1 MVNPSYIWSV
11 DKPRGFKSWMR
22 SGHWTAWFLFA
33 VTGILY
39 AVAWPTLFLTHQV
52 PAELAPIVA
61 AFAAFPLLLILVNPL
76 LGWSISAASA
86 VLIPLIFDRLP
97 GWSYPWQV
105 VHLLELL
112 VLIVAVAWT
121 RSLPTVLKVWLA
133 SAVLFL
139 IAMPADADAGWAFG
153 VTAIVFAVLLVRWL
167 VLSRRQVAALEEVSE
182 LERAKRTVL
191 QERTRI
197 ARDLHDIV
205 AHHMSMVVVSAQT
218 APYRHTDVP
227 PSLQAEFETIAATG
241 RQALNEIRGLLG
253 VLRSDAEL
261 AELAPAPTLAD
272 LPDLFTSAQRAG
284 VPLTWQFDGST
295 ALVGELIGATAY
307 RIVQECL
314 ANASR
319 HAPGSPV
326 VAEVIV
332 TTDGV
337 GIEVRNRMVTASAEP
352 GLGIAGMRER
362 AAAVGG
368 TVAVHDTDG
377 EFVVWTYLPSVPAA
391 LIAG

>member
-1 MVNPSYIWSV
+1 LRN
-11 DKPRGFKSWMR
+11 
-22 SGHWTAWFLFA
+22 GHWTAWLLFA

-61 AFAAFPLLLILVNPL
+61 AFAAFPLLLLLVNPL
-76 LGWSISAASA
+76 LGWSISAGAA
-86 VLIPLIFDRLP
+86 VAIPLVFDRLP
-97 GWSYPWQV
+97 TWSYPWQV
-105 VHLLELL
+105 VHLIELL
-112 VLIVAVAWT
+112 VLTVAVAWT
-121 RSLPTVLKVWLA
+121 RPLPTVLKMWGA
-133 SAVLFL
+133 STVLFL
-139 IAMPADADAGWAFG
+139 IAMPANADAGWAFG

-167 VLSRRQVAALEEVSE
+167 VLSRRQVAELEEVGE
-182 LERAKRTVL
+182 LERARRTVL

-197 ARDLHDIV
+197 ARDLHDVV

-218 APYRHTDVP
+218 APYRHADVP
-227 PSLQAEFETIAATG
+227 PSLQAEFETIAATA
-241 RQALNEIRGLLG
+241 REALNDIRGLLG
-253 VLRSDAEL
+253 VLRSDTEL
-261 AELAPAPTLAD
+261 VELAPAPTIAD
-272 LPDLFTSAQRAG
+272 LPDLFTSTQRAG

-332 TTDGV
+332 TSDGV
-337 GIEVRNRMVTASAEP
+337 GIEVRNRLMTELSAPTAP

-377 EFVVWTYLPSVPAA
+377 EFVVWTYLPGVPASVTGC
-391 LIAG
+391 LV

>member
-1 MVNPSYIWSV
+1 
-11 DKPRGFKSWMR
+11 MR
-22 SGHWTAWFLFA
+22 SGHWTTWLLFA

-61 AFAAFPLLLILVNPL
+61 AFAAFPLLLLQVNPL
-76 LGWSISAASA
+76 LGWTISAASA
-86 VLIPLIFDRLP
+86 VLIPLVFDRLP

-105 VHLLELL
+105 VHLIELL

-133 SAVLFL
+133 STVLFL
-139 IAMPADADAGWAFG
+139 VAMPAAADAGWAFG

-167 VLSRRQVAALEEVSE
+167 VLSRRQVAALEEEGE

-261 AELAPAPTLAD
+261 AELAPAPTIDD
-272 LPDLFTSAQRAG
+272 LPELFASTQRAG

-337 GIEVRNRMVTASAEP
+337 GIEVRNRLMAESSAPAEP

-362 AAAVGG
+362 ATAVGG
-368 TVAVHDTDG
+368 TVAVHDADG
-377 EFVVWTYLPSVPAA
+377 EFVVWTYLPAVPASV
-391 LIAG
+391 AGCLA